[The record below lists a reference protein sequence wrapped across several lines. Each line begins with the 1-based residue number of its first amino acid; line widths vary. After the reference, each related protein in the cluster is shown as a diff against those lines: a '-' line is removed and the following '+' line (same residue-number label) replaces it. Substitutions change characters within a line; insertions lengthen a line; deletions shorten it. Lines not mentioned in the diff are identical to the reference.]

1 MWSRYRVAYTTHNKQ
16 NGVAN
21 IDLLQNDYG
30 MIDMVD
36 LVNAVIKLDD
46 IREVLELEHVKDFR
60 EGDE

>member
-1 MWSRYRVAYTTHNKQ
+1 MWSRYRIRYITFANYQ
-16 NGVAN
+16 GVAN

-46 IREVLELEHVKDFR
+46 VREVLELEFVEDYK
-60 EGDE
+60 GDE

>member
-16 NGVAN
+16 HGVAN

-36 LVNAVIKLDD
+36 LVNAVIELDNVK
-46 IREVLELEHVKDFR
+46 EVLELEYVEDYK
-60 EGDE
+60 GDE